1 MRRIKNEK
9 AELEHEKDVMTYRPS
24 KEYKKPDLLNGRK
37 W

>member
-1 MRRIKNEK
+1 MRRIQNEK
-9 AELEHEKDVMTYRPS
+9 AELEHEKAVMTYRPS